1 MPSKTN
7 HTYLY
12 IGYTYKEK
20 RYIIL
25 GRYLYITTTRP
36 CPRRYSALT
45 CSALLQYTIKA
56 TIKLIINLLSTLLYA
71 INAMQCN

>member
-25 GRYLYITTTRP
+25 GRYLYITTTCP

-45 CSALLQYTIKA
+45 CSALLQYTIK
-56 TIKLIINLLSTLLYA
+56 T
-71 INAMQCN
+71 